1 MLGKY
6 RRAAPLLFCALP
18 LALSAGCG
26 GAKPAEKP
34 LSPSDSAVAL
44 EARSLDDPRL
54 LSFIAAAERLQ
65 APAPQAPPAAPPPW
79 SLGALTLAALYFH
92 PDLDVA
98 RSALANAQAGT
109 VTAAERPN
117 PSVAFV
123 PPPFL
128 FGGVVNVVLETF
140 GKRDAR
146 IDQADAR
153 VVAARHDLEEAGWQ
167 VRAGVRTA
175 LLALWQAE
183 ERQRLLTAERAPM
196 ALLVSAM
203 ASRVALGNA
212 SAPELGA
219 ARITLA
225 GLDRQRLDADHAA
238 LGARAALA
246 AAIGVPA
253 RALAGVAIN
262 FDAFAQPPPIAG
274 DIANGA
280 LRRAALTTRADVQAA
295 LANYAA
301 AQAALRE
308 QLANRY
314 PNLVLSPGYN
324 WYQGINA
331 FALAPGFDL
340 PVLNQNQG
348 RIGEA
353 MARRDQEA
361 ARFVALQARIIAALD
376 RAGADCRASDAGL
389 READALLAA
398 EETRAGQISRAF
410 RAGASDQPA
419 LLASEVDLAHA
430 RLARFDARV
439 ATLNAI
445 GELEDALRQPLFDP
459 GASLPDL
466 TAPPRAELAGAESP
480 GR

>member
-54 LSFIAAAERLQ
+54 LSFIAAAERLRE
-65 APAPQAPPAAPPPW
+65 PAPQALPAAPPPW

-167 VRAGVRTA
+167 VRAGVRA
-175 LLALWQAE
+175 AMLALWTAE
-183 ERQRLLTAERAPM
+183 QRRDLLTAERAP
-196 ALLVSAM
+196 
-203 ASRVALGNA
+203 
-212 SAPELGA
+212 
-219 ARITLA
+219 
-225 GLDRQRLDADHAA
+225 LDRCSSRPAGEPDTHLVATQPS
-238 LGARAALA
+238 GE
-246 AAIGVPA
+246 VPA
-253 RALAGVAIN
+253 DVVDLGHHDTGLGEHGLGRGLSEVRSERSGKHILVT
-262 FDAFAQPPPIAG
+262 DQ
-274 DIANGA
+274 
-280 LRRAALTTRADVQAA
+280 RRA
-295 LANYAA
+295 
-301 AQAALRE
+301 
-308 QLANRY
+308 
-314 PNLVLSPGYN
+314 
-324 WYQGINA
+324 
-331 FALAPGFDL
+331 
-340 PVLNQNQG
+340 QG
-348 RIGEA
+348 RELVEPPGEA
-353 MARRDQEA
+353 
-361 ARFVALQARIIAALD
+361 
-376 RAGADCRASDAGL
+376 
-389 READALLAA
+389 
-398 EETRAGQISRAF
+398 
-410 RAGASDQPA
+410 
-419 LLASEVDLAHA
+419 
-430 RLARFDARV
+430 
-439 ATLNAI
+439 
-445 GELEDALRQPLFDP
+445 
-459 GASLPDL
+459 
-466 TAPPRAELAGAESP
+466 
-480 GR
+480 